1 MERREVLQ
9 IKPTNQSDG
18 IYSFNNGSPQI
29 EFDIPRVPKFLLGK
43 TLRINGTFNLGTGVT
58 AGAVAGDPLGQLRP
72 KNGYTAGAASDGRKV
87 RIDGRIGVQS
97 TIDFVS
103 ISNLNGQSFE
113 MIKNYNRLCASLQ
126 PKDYDVIDYFSGGT
140 DMIMGATGKDINTG
154 RLCNKPFDFSIPIR
168 AGIFEGDDTP
178 INLQLVNGLHIV
190 LQLASDA
197 FATFN
202 TAWEV
207 GSANDDSGTLGS
219 GASYQ
224 LSNITLTA
232 EVVVPPAEAMASIV
246 SNPSPEAF
254 DYVAYSNYYNVLQT
268 TDHTSVININTSRTI
283 GFTMNMVPS
292 QYVNNRYF
300 NSSMTL
306 PLVSARSAAAESAP
320 GVIKNLAP
328 IQAVTY
334 TRGGVRIPLDF
345 VVDPSEAQEENVT
358 SGSLEFT
365 TLNNIQKVYTRHHLM
380 KNLQT
385 ELGLPSTFGGIA
397 ANSRSSGRY
406 EDSAELADNIPAFDL
421 GVSFDHITENG
432 IDFRGNPLG
441 IRLQADFYDGAG
453 ATPQTRVS
461 PTVTSLYLYVKHKN
475 SIIFDTNGGVRVIQ

>member
-18 IYSFNNGSPQI
+18 VYSFNNGAPQI

-43 TLRINGTFNLGTGVT
+43 TLRINGTFNLGTGVS
-58 AGAVAGDPLGQLRP
+58 AGALAGDSISQLRP
-72 KNGYTAGAASDGRKV
+72 KNGFAAGDSASRKV

-97 TIDFVS
+97 CIDFCS
-103 ISNLNGQSFE
+103 IANLNGQSFE

-126 PKDYDVIDYFSGGT
+126 PKDYDIVDYFAGGT
-140 DMIMGATGKDINTG
+140 DIMLGACGKDLNTG

-202 TAWEV
+202 TAWDV
-207 GSANDDSGTLGS
+207 GTAADDSGTLGS
-219 GASYQ
+219 QATYQ

-232 EVVVPPAEAMASIV
+232 EVVVPAAADMQAIV
-246 SNPSPEAF
+246 TNPSPEAF

-283 GFTMNMVPS
+283 GFTMNMIPS
-292 QYVNNRYF
+292 NYVNNRYF
-300 NSSMTL
+300 NSAMTL
-306 PLVSARSAAAESAP
+306 PLVSQRSAAAVSAP
-320 GVIKNLAP
+320 SVFKNLAP
-328 IQAVTY
+328 LQAVTY

-345 VVDPSEAQEENVT
+345 VIDPSTPQAENVT

-365 TLNNIQKVYTRHHLM
+365 TLNNIQKVYTRHHLL

-385 ELGLPSTFGGIA
+385 ELGLPSTFGSIA
-397 ANSRSSGRY
+397 ANNRISGRY
-406 EDSAELADNIPAFDL
+406 QDQADLADNIPAFDL

-432 IDFRGNPLG
+432 IDFRGQPLG
-441 IRLQADFYDGAG
+441 IRVQADFFDGNG
-453 ATPQTRVS
+453 ATPKARA
-461 PTVTSLYLYVKHKN
+461 PATVTSLYLYVKHKN
-475 SIIFDTNGGVRVIQ
+475 TIMFDSQGGVRVMS